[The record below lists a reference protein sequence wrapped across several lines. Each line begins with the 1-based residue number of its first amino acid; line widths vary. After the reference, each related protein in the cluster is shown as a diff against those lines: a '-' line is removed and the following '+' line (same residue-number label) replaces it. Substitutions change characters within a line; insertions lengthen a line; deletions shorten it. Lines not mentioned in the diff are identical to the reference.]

1 MHIGT
6 VEFSDFRNFH
16 TLSVAPASSLNILA
30 GPNAQGKTNLLEG
43 LAVLMVGRSF
53 RGARA
58 MELPRWQCARAAV
71 AGELW
76 GREASRELRRVVQQR
91 EDGVWA
97 VTGEGCPWARVIA
110 FGWQDMAILHGAPQ
124 TRRDF
129 LDGFAG
135 KLYPAHLT
143 AYSRY
148 RQILGRRN
156 RLLQD
161 GGGSGNLRGSLEP
174 WNEQLVRV
182 GMELIDRR
190 LSAVGALER
199 EAAQLYPDLAGRGE
213 VSLQYRSSL
222 GDEPTASGFR
232 EALERRFLE
241 ETRRGLTLS
250 GPHRDDLVIE
260 VDGHDLRSFGSRG
273 QQRLMALTL
282 RLAEV
287 GPVAEAVGSTPVL
300 LLDDALSELDPRAQA
315 RMLEHVAGSGQVF
328 LTTAESALPA
338 AGPASWWE
346 VKDGRVNGSEL
357 AAVRGAA

>member
-1 MHIGT
+1 
-6 VEFSDFRNFH
+6 
-16 TLSVAPASSLNILA
+16 
-30 GPNAQGKTNLLEG
+30 
-43 LAVLMVGRSF
+43 
-53 RGARA
+53 

-76 GREASRELRRVVQQR
+76 RREASRELRRVVRQR

-161 GGGSGNLRGSLEP
+161 GSGNLRGSLEP

-190 LSAVGALER
+190 LSAVGALEG
-199 EAAQLYPDLAGRGE
+199 EAARLYPDLAGRGE

-232 EALERRFLE
+232 EALERRFPE
-241 ETRRGLTLS
+241 ESRRGLTLS

-328 LTTAESALPA
+328 LTTAEATLPA
-338 AGPASWWE
+338 AGLASWWE